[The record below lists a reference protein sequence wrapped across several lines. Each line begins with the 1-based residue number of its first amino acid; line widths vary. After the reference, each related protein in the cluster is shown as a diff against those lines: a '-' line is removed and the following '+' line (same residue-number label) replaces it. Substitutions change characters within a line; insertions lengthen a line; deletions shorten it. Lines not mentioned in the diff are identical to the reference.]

1 VSDDA
6 LPDPLDFAA
15 RALTARGALV
25 EVSDGRAEVMLPTT
39 LAKELGIAEEVVLA
53 ATSGDESTV
62 SCGIGSPLLE
72 ALAAKAREAVPWAV
86 TAPEVDAPKV
96 SQATSLAGRL
106 VVRNGLLDVLDAASV
121 TVAYARVVVGWSVE
135 ADDRYEGAFDVFVGP
150 DGGEPEA
157 RIAGL
162 FDPKRGGGMAGMAAD
177 FAALMAALPA
187 RVQAALAAAVEES
200 LSAIER
206 RHARDHAR
214 MTEYFAG
221 LVAELSTGRR
231 KVDAATLA
239 ARTATIVAERDA
251 RLRDVVLRY
260 TPKVTAAPV
269 ALVGA
274 LVPAVRVRVR
284 LRRRKAERE
293 LRVTLPA
300 GAQALD
306 LLACELCGG
315 VTPRPALCDDRLHL
329 ACERCVPHAQGRFA
343 CGACARRAVP

>member
-1 VSDDA
+1 MSDDA
-6 LPDPLDFAA
+6 LPDPLDFVA

-25 EVSDGRAEVMLPTT
+25 EVTDGRAEVIAPPS
-39 LAKELGIAEEVVLA
+39 LAKELGIAEELVLA
-53 ATSGDESTV
+53 AHPGNESV
-62 SCGIGSPLLE
+62 VPCGIGSPLLE
-72 ALAAKAREAVPWAV
+72 ALAASARAAVPWAV

-121 TVAYARVVVGWSVE
+121 TAAYARVVVGWSVE

-150 DGGEPEA
+150 DGGEPEG
-157 RIAGL
+157 RVAGL
-162 FDPKRGGGMAGMAAD
+162 FDPRRGGGVTGMAAD
-177 FAALMAALPA
+177 FAALTGHLSA
-187 RVQAALAAAVEES
+187 RVQSALAAAVVEP
-200 LSAIER
+200 LAAIER
-206 RHARDHAR
+206 RHSRDHAR

-239 ARTATIVAERDA
+239 TRTATIVAERDA

-274 LVPAVRVRVR
+274 LVPTVRVRVR

-315 VTPRPALCDDRLHL
+315 ATPRPALCDDRLHV
-329 ACERCVPHAQGRFA
+329 ACERCVPQAQGRFA
-343 CGACARRAVP
+343 CGACAKGR

>member
-1 VSDDA
+1 MSDDA

-25 EVSDGRAEVMLPTT
+25 EVAGGRAEVLAPPA
-39 LAKELGIAEEVVLA
+39 LAKELGIAEEALLA
-53 ATSGDESTV
+53 ATPGDEATV
-62 SCGIGSPLLE
+62 PCGIGSPLLE
-72 ALAAKAREAVPWAV
+72 ALAAKAREGVPWAV

-96 SQATSLAGRL
+96 SQATSMAGRL
-106 VVRNGLLDVLDAASV
+106 VVRNGLHDVLDAASV
-121 TVAYARVVVGWSVE
+121 TAAYARVVVGWSVE

-150 DGGEPEA
+150 DGGEPEG

-162 FDPKRGGGMAGMAAD
+162 FDPRRGGGGLGTAAD
-177 FAALMAALPA
+177 FAALMGALPT
-187 RVQAALAAAVEES
+187 RVQAALAAAVEEP
-200 LSAIER
+200 LAAIER

-221 LVAELSTGRR
+221 LVAELSAGRR

-239 ARTATIVAERDA
+239 ARTATLVAERDA

-269 ALVGA
+269 AVVGA
-274 LVPAVRVRVR
+274 LLPVVRVRVR

-315 VTPRPALCDDRLHL
+315 TTPRPALCDDRLHV

-343 CGACARRAVP
+343 CGACAKGR

>member
-1 VSDDA
+1 MSDDA

-25 EVSDGRAEVMLPTT
+25 ETTDGRAEAMLPAP
-39 LAKELGIAEEVVLA
+39 LAKALGVAEEVVLA
-53 ATSGDESTV
+53 AHPADDAAV
-62 SCGIGSPLLE
+62 PCGIGSPLLE
-72 ALAAKAREAVPWAV
+72 ALAAGARETVPWAV
-86 TAPEVDAPKV
+86 AAPEVDAPRV

-106 VVRNGLLDVLDAASV
+106 VMRNGLVDVIDAASV
-121 TVAYARVVVGWSVE
+121 TAAYARAVVGWSVE
-135 ADDRYEGAFDVFVGP
+135 ADDRYEGAFDVFIGP
-150 DGGEPEA
+150 DGGEPEG

-162 FDPKRGGGMAGMAAD
+162 FDPKRGGGVTGSANDLAPLMGPLAG
-177 FAALMAALPA
+177 
-187 RVQAALAAAVEES
+187 RVQAALAAAVEDA
-200 LSAIER
+200 LAAIER

-221 LVAELSTGRR
+221 LVAELSAGRR

-260 TPKVTAAPV
+260 TPKVAAAPV

-315 VTPRPALCDDRLHL
+315 TTPRPALCDDRLHV
-329 ACERCVPHAQGRFA
+329 ACERCVPQAQGRFS
-343 CGACARRAVP
+343 CGACAKGR